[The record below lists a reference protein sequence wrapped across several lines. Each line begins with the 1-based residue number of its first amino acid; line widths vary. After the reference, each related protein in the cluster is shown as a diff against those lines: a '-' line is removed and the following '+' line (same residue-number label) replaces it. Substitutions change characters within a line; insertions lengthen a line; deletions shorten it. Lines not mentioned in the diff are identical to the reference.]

1 MKNISK
7 LFALLLVVVMVL
19 SMAAPAFA
27 ADEEKQTITVSYANA
42 GHVYEAHQIFKGDLA
57 ENGKLTNIHWG
68 EGVDGPGIVSALKAH
83 KDLKADFANAG
94 SAEDVAAILATY
106 NENNENAKIEA
117 FARVVAA
124 NLNENGNTSSAP
136 VKDGDVYKY
145 TIEVEGGDGYYI
157 VMDAAEIAQGDAA
170 TKYILRVVG
179 NVEVTAKAEAPT
191 LEKKIQ
197 EGEDLVDVN
206 NVSIG
211 DKVNYVLTSK
221 VPAMT
226 EYNKY
231 FFVINDTMSNG
242 LTFNDDIV
250 ITIGGV
256 ALVEG
261 TDYTVEVTENADGTT
276 SFSIIFKN
284 FIERKAQ
291 AGQEIK
297 VTYSATLNE
306 DANVGE
312 EGNPNTANLV
322 YSNNPNVEG
331 EGTPETPDT
340 PENPDK
346 PGPNDDKIV
355 GETPDDTVITYT
367 SGLKLVKVDQD
378 GKTLAGAK
386 FVIEGTSVK
395 VVIINRNIFVESAE
409 GTYFRL
415 TDGTYT
421 EEVATKETEELYE
434 STTVKYELVEEVV
447 EETVTENV
455 VTEAWVDANGVIEF
469 VGLGAGEYTITEL
482 VAPEGYNMLTDPI
495 EIKISFNAGAT
506 PKWTATQK
514 VGEKDVAL
522 NLDGNL
528 FTFNVV
534 NKAGATLPTTGGMGT
549 TLFYV
554 VGAVLVLAAVVMLIT
569 KKRVANEG

>member
-27 ADEEKQTITVSYANA
+27 ADETKHTITVSYANA

-83 KDLKADFANAG
+83 EDLKADFANAG

-231 FFVINDTMSNG
+231 FFVINDTMSKG

-312 EGNPNTANLV
+312 EGNPNTVHLV
-322 YSNNPNVEG
+322 YSNNPNVESIPD
-331 EGTPETPDT
+331 EG
-340 PENPDK
+340 ENPDK
-346 PGPNDDKIV
+346 PGPDDDKII
-355 GETPDDTVITYT
+355 GKTPDDTVVTHT

-378 GKTLAGAK
+378 EKPLAGAK

-421 EEVATKETEELYE
+421 EEVATEQTEENYE
-434 STTVKYELVEEVV
+434 STTVKYELVE
-447 EETVTENV
+447 
-455 VTEAWVDANGVIEF
+455 
-469 VGLGAGEYTITEL
+469 
-482 VAPEGYNMLTDPI
+482 
-495 EIKISFNAGAT
+495 
-506 PKWTATQK
+506 
-514 VGEKDVAL
+514 
-522 NLDGNL
+522 
-528 FTFNVV
+528 
-534 NKAGATLPTTGGMGT
+534 
-549 TLFYV
+549 
-554 VGAVLVLAAVVMLIT
+554 
-569 KKRVANEG
+569 

>member
-1 MKNISK
+1 MKNTSK

-42 GHVYEAHQIFKGDLA
+42 GHVYKAHQIFKGDLA

-68 EGVDGPGIVSALKAH
+68 AGVDGPGIVSALKAH
-83 KDLKADFANAG
+83 EDLKADFADAG
-94 SAEDVAAILATY
+94 SAEDVAAILAAY

-124 NLNENGNTSSAP
+124 NLNKNGDTSAAP

-145 TIEVEGGDGYYI
+145 TIETERGDGYYI

-231 FFVINDTMSNG
+231 FFVINDTMSKG

-261 TDYTVEVTENADGTT
+261 TDYTVEVTENENGTT

-284 FIERKAQ
+284 FIERKGQ

-306 DANVGE
+306 DAIVGE
-312 EGNPNTANLV
+312 EGNTNTVHLV
-322 YSNNPNVEG
+322 YSNNPNVESIPD
-331 EGTPETPDT
+331 EG
-340 PENPDK
+340 ENPDK
-346 PGPNDDKIV
+346 PGPDDDKIV
-355 GETPDDTVITYT
+355 GKTPDDTVVTHT
-367 SGLKLVKVDQD
+367 SGLKLVKVDQNE
-378 GKTLAGAK
+378 KPLAGAK
-386 FVIEGTSVK
+386 FKIEGTSVK
-395 VVIINRNIFVESAE
+395 VVIINRNIFVESTE

-421 EEVATKETEELYE
+421 ETEPVENVTDHLYE
-434 STTVKYELVEEVV
+434 NPAVKYELVEEVV
-447 EETVTENV
+447 EDTVTEKV

-469 VGLGAGEYTITEL
+469 VGLGAGDYTITEM

-495 EIKISFNAGAT
+495 EIKISFNAGVK

-522 NLDGNL
+522 NMDGNL